1 MKRCFDILFSAHLCV
16 SLFHVLHIKFQIP
29 MINKLKERRT
39 IRQYLDK
46 EIDDCLLDELLETAF
61 RAPTTGN
68 MQVYSVIV
76 TRKQEN
82 KERLAPAHFNQ
93 PTVTQAPV
101 VLTFCAD
108 FNRFVKWCEAS
119 HAQPGYDNFQSFV
132 TAAIDALLVAQ
143 QFCTAAELSGLGC
156 CYLGTTTYNAPQI
169 AEALQLPRFVI
180 PITTLTVGYPAN
192 QPAQVDRL
200 PLEAIVHHEAYRD
213 YSPEDIKHL
222 YAEKESL
229 PENRQFI
236 AENHKE
242 TLAQVFTDVRYT
254 RENNELFSKIYLDF
268 IVEQGFKMPE

>member
-1 MKRCFDILFSAHLCV
+1 
-16 SLFHVLHIKFQIP
+16 
-29 MINKLKERRT
+29 MINCLKERRT

-46 EIDDCLLDELLETAF
+46 EIDDRLLNELLETAF

-68 MQVYSVIV
+68 MQVYSVVV
-76 TRKQEN
+76 TRNREN

-93 PTVTQAPV
+93 PSVTHAPV

-143 QFCTAAELSGLGC
+143 QFCTVAELSGLGC

-169 AEALQLPRFVI
+169 AEALHLPRLVI
-180 PITTLTVGYPAN
+180 PITTLTVGYPAHT
-192 QPAQVDRL
+192 PALVDRL
-200 PLEAIVHHEAYRD
+200 PLEAIVHHESYHD
-213 YSPEDIKHL
+213 YSPEDIHRL
-222 YAEKESL
+222 YAVKESL
-229 PENRQFI
+229 PENRQFVV
-236 AENHKE
+236 ENNKE
-242 TLAQVFTDVRYT
+242 TLAQVFTDIRYT

-268 IVEQGFKMPE
+268 IVKQGFKLPE